1 MAPPREEPGLDRAPV
16 FRQLNAAGRFA
27 RFGKEDAILPLLILA
42 AVAIAG
48 NLLGF
53 HPAYAHVAF
62 VASLAT
68 SWVFRVRF
76 PNGGLVGLLRFLTE
90 PRHLSAHAPD
100 TCPPYPAVPARE
112 SQDATTSQPE

>member
-1 MAPPREEPGLDRAPV
+1 MTLPREEPGLERSPV

-27 RFGKEDAILPLLILA
+27 RFGKEDAILPLLVLA

-48 NLLGF
+48 NVVGF

-62 VASLAT
+62 AASLVA

-100 TCPPYPAVPARE
+100 CCPPYPAAPTRE
-112 SQDATTSQPE
+112 PPDATASQLE